1 MLSPFCLLHNYIW
14 LSDMHQEREFIV
26 EKRGN
31 LLEGFVDIVLRHVR
45 QLNVITGLRGLLGI
59 IQRLRRLEGL
69 KGNTRLCLVKVLRIN
84 CPSSQYRNLFNCLI
98 MMLLGPLLYYMQV
111 LSLLVIL
118 HLLKM
123 ILTGLKI
130 LLRLLL
136 EKWEQYFLRRCL
148 LLLILLLLELIRIF
162 LLVCMAIIP
171 FLLRLLVVKKCK
183 FMLRFILSSS
193 MLGLK
198 FHGIQGIKQFHHTF
212 QLNSK

>member
-1 MLSPFCLLHNYIW
+1 
-14 LSDMHQEREFIV
+14 MHQEREFIV

-59 IQRLRRLEGL
+59 IQRLRRSEGL
-69 KGNTRLCLVKVLRIN
+69 KGNIRPCLAKVLRIN
-84 CPSSQYRNLFNCLI
+84 CPSFQYRNLFNCLI
-98 MMLLGPLLYYMQV
+98 MTLLGALRYYIQV

-123 ILTGLKI
+123 ILTGLKV
-130 LLRLLL
+130 LLRRLLG
-136 EKWEQYFLRRCL
+136 EWELYFPRRCF

-162 LLVCMAIIP
+162 LLVYMLLIP
-171 FLLRLLVVKKCK
+171 FLRRLLVVKKCK
-183 FMLRFILSSS
+183 FMLRFIPRLS
-193 MLGLK
+193 MLVSK

-212 QLNSK
+212 LLNSK